1 MHLFKSIIVILITSL
16 GFCFSLLGAESL
28 NSASKIATSDLTNSL
43 KELAEIRKNIATVK
57 VPLINDVAELESD
70 VRQKQG
76 KVDRLLRLRDN
87 NDMGLNRLRDQ
98 VKALKEQNNYAAS
111 LLDEFVRTFETRID
125 FSEVQLYQDTI
136 DEARLIL
143 DDSDADQAE
152 RFEKQ
157 LDLISVALNRL
168 DQLVGGYTYEG
179 LALTPNGDIIEGTF
193 AAYGPSVY
201 FNAKD
206 SSTQGIAVTR
216 LNAAE
221 AAIAIPGSNYE
232 KGLVNFIETGEGT
245 IPLDVTL
252 GKALKIV
259 EGNDTLFEHLAKGG
273 SVGVV
278 IISLGLV
285 CLIIGGFK
293 AYEITNFKTPSRKN
307 VQKVIRSI
315 ESGNSDEALS
325 HASKLEGAGGDLL
338 VSAVENHNIKSTNL
352 EEILFEKILSTQPT
366 LERFLPFMAL
376 TAAAAP
382 LLGLLGTVTGM
393 IKTFTLITIFGT
405 GDAKSL
411 SSGISEALVTTEL
424 GLIVAIP
431 SLILHGL
438 LSRMAKQKIGDL
450 EQISVSFINGIT
462 GIKNSDSN

>member
-1 MHLFKSIIVILITSL
+1 MYHSKFLILLTLIFGS
-16 GFCFSLLGAESL
+16 FSLSLVGAETL
-28 NSASKIATSDLTNSL
+28 KKASEKANADLTQSL
-43 KELAEIRKNIATVK
+43 EELAELRTEIAKIK
-57 VPLINDVAELESD
+57 VPLINDVAELEGN
-70 VRQKQG
+70 VRQKQN

-98 VKALKEQNNYAAS
+98 VKALKEQNDYAAS

-125 FSEVQLYQDTI
+125 FSETQLYKASIQ
-136 DEARLIL
+136 EARLIL

-152 RFEKQ
+152 RFQKQ
-157 LDLISVALNRL
+157 LDVISVALKRL
-168 DQLVGGYTYEG
+168 DQLIGGYTYGG
-179 LALTPNGDIIEGTF
+179 LALTPKGDIIEGQF
-193 AAYGPSVY
+193 SAYGPSVY
-201 FNAKD
+201 FNAND
-206 SSTQGIAVTR
+206 SSIQGIAVTR

-221 AAIAIPGSNYE
+221 AAIAFPGGNYE
-232 KGLVNFIETGEGT
+232 KGLINFIENGEGL
-245 IPLDVTL
+245 IPVDITL

-259 EGNDTLFEHLAKGG
+259 EGNDSFFEHLAKGG
-273 SVGVV
+273 SVGSV
-278 IISLGLV
+278 IIILGLA
-285 CLIIGGFK
+285 CLAIGGFK
-293 AYEITNFKTPSRKN
+293 AKEITSFKTPSSDN
-307 VQKVIRSI
+307 VQKVIQSI
-315 ESGNSDEALS
+315 ETGNTSEAK
-325 HASKLEGAGGDLL
+325 AIAAKIDGAGGELL
-338 VSAVENHNIKSTNL
+338 ITAIENHKTKRANL
-352 EEILFEKILSTQPT
+352 EEILYEKILSAQPA

-450 EQISVSFINGIT
+450 EQTSVSFLNGIA
-462 GIKNSDSN
+462 GINKTDSN

>member
-1 MHLFKSIIVILITSL
+1 MHPFKITTLILITSIGL
-16 GFCFSLLGAESL
+16 SSSLFSLKTLS
-28 NSASKIATSDLTNSL
+28 SASSVATTDLKTSL
-43 KELAEIRKNIATVK
+43 EELAEVRKNIAKVK
-57 VPLINDVAELESD
+57 VPLINDVSQLESE
-70 VRQKQG
+70 VRQKQS

-87 NDMGLNRLRDQ
+87 NDMSLNRLRDQ
-98 VKALKEQNNYAAS
+98 VKALNEQNDYAAS
-111 LLDEFVRTFETRID
+111 LLDEFVRTFESRID
-125 FSEVQLYQDTI
+125 FSETQLYQEAI

-152 RFEKQ
+152 RFQKQ
-157 LDLISVALNRL
+157 LDVISVALSRL
-168 DQLVGGYTYEG
+168 NQLVGGYTYEG

-193 AAYGPSVY
+193 SAYGPSVY
-201 FNAKD
+201 FNAND
-206 SSTQGIAVTR
+206 SSIQGIAVTR

-221 AAIAIPGSNYE
+221 AAIAIPGKSYKKE
-232 KGLVNFIETGEGT
+232 LINFIQNGEGS
-245 IPLDVTL
+245 IPVDVTL
-252 GKALKIV
+252 GKALKIE

-273 SVGVV
+273 SVGIV
-278 IISLGLV
+278 IISLGIV

-293 AYEITNFKTPSRKN
+293 VYEITNFKTPSRKN
-307 VQKVIRSI
+307 VQNVIQSI
-315 ESGNSDEALS
+315 ESGNEEKALS
-325 HASKLEGAGGDLL
+325 QAKTIEGAAGDLL
-338 VSAVENHNIKSTNL
+338 VTAVDNYKVKSTNL
-352 EEILFEKILSTQPT
+352 EEILFEKILSAQPT

>member
-1 MHLFKSIIVILITSL
+1 MHLFKSTIAILITSL

-168 DQLVGGYTYEG
+168 DQLVGGYTYDG
-179 LALTPNGDIIEGTF
+179 LALTPDGDIIEGTF

-424 GLIVAIP
+424 GLVVAIP

>member
-1 MHLFKSIIVILITSL
+1 MHLFKSIIFISITSL
-16 GFCFSLLGAESL
+16 SFCFSLLSAESL
-28 NSASKIATSDLTNSL
+28 NSASKIATSDLTTSL
-43 KELAEIRKNIATVK
+43 EELAEIRKNIATVK

-70 VRQKQG
+70 VRQKQS

-98 VKALKEQNNYAAS
+98 VKALKEQNDYAAS
-111 LLDEFVRTFETRID
+111 LLDEFVRTFESRID

-157 LDLISVALNRL
+157 LDVISVALNRL
-168 DQLVGGYTYEG
+168 NQLVGGYTYEG
-179 LALTPNGDIIEGTF
+179 LALTPEGDIIEGTF

-221 AAIAIPGSNYE
+221 AAIALPGSNYE
-232 KGLVNFIETGEGT
+232 KGLINFIVNGEGT

-307 VQKVIRSI
+307 VQKVIQSI
-315 ESGNSDEALS
+315 ESGNADEALS
-325 HASKLEGAGGDLL
+325 QASSLEGAGGDLL
-338 VSAVENHNIKSTNL
+338 VSAVENHKIKSTNL
-352 EEILFEKILSTQPT
+352 EEILFEKILSAQPT

-424 GLIVAIP
+424 GLVVAIP

>member
-1 MHLFKSIIVILITSL
+1 M
-16 GFCFSLLGAESL
+16 
-28 NSASKIATSDLTNSL
+28 
-43 KELAEIRKNIATVK
+43 
-57 VPLINDVAELESD
+57 
-70 VRQKQG
+70 
-76 KVDRLLRLRDN
+76 
-87 NDMGLNRLRDQ
+87 
-98 VKALKEQNNYAAS
+98 
-111 LLDEFVRTFETRID
+111 
-125 FSEVQLYQDTI
+125 
-136 DEARLIL
+136 
-143 DDSDADQAE
+143 
-152 RFEKQ
+152 
-157 LDLISVALNRL
+157 
-168 DQLVGGYTYEG
+168 
-179 LALTPNGDIIEGTF
+179 
-193 AAYGPSVY
+193 
-201 FNAKD
+201 
-206 SSTQGIAVTR
+206 
-216 LNAAE
+216 
-221 AAIAIPGSNYE
+221 
-232 KGLVNFIETGEGT
+232 
-245 IPLDVTL
+245 TL
-252 GKALKIV
+252 GKALKIE

-273 SVGVV
+273 SVGIV
-278 IISLGLV
+278 IISLGIA

-307 VQKVIRSI
+307 VQNVIQSI
-315 ESGNSDEALS
+315 ESGNEEKALS
-325 HASKLEGAGGDLL
+325 QAKTIEGAAGDLL
-338 VSAVENHNIKSTNL
+338 VTAVDNYKVKSTNL
-352 EEILFEKILSTQPT
+352 EEILFEKILSAQPT

>member
-1 MHLFKSIIVILITSL
+1 MHPFKITTLILITSI
-16 GFCFSLLGAESL
+16 GFSSSLFSAKTLS
-28 NSASKIATSDLTNSL
+28 SASSVATTDLKTSL
-43 KELAEIRKNIATVK
+43 EELAEVRKNIATVK
-57 VPLINDVAELESD
+57 VPLINDVSQLESE
-70 VRQKQG
+70 VRQKQS

-87 NDMGLNRLRDQ
+87 NDMSLNRLRDQ
-98 VKALKEQNNYAAS
+98 VKALNAQNDYAAS
-111 LLDEFVRTFETRID
+111 LLDEFVRTFESRID
-125 FSEVQLYQDTI
+125 FSETQLYQEAI

-152 RFEKQ
+152 RFQKQ
-157 LDLISVALNRL
+157 LDVISVALSRL
-168 DQLVGGYTYEG
+168 NQLVGGYTYEG
-179 LALTPNGDIIEGTF
+179 LALTPNGDILEGIF
-193 AAYGPSVY
+193 SAYGPSVY

-206 SSTQGIAVTR
+206 SSIQGIAVTR

-221 AAIAIPGSNYE
+221 AAIALPGKGYE
-232 KGLVNFIETGEGT
+232 KELINFIQNGEGS
-245 IPLDVTL
+245 IPVDVTL
-252 GKALKIV
+252 GKALKIE

-273 SVGVV
+273 SVGIV
-278 IISLGLV
+278 IISLGIA
-285 CLIIGGFK
+285 CLIIGAFK
-293 AYEITNFKTPSRKN
+293 VYEITNFKTPSHKN
-307 VQKVIRSI
+307 VQNVIQSI
-315 ESGNSDEALS
+315 ESGNEEKALS
-325 HASKLEGAGGDLL
+325 QAKTIEGAAGDLL
-338 VSAVENHNIKSTNL
+338 VTAVDNYKVKSTNL
-352 EEILFEKILSTQPT
+352 EEILFEKILSAQPT

-462 GIKNSDSN
+462 GIKNSDSK

>member
-1 MHLFKSIIVILITSL
+1 MHLFKSTIAILITCLS
-16 GFCFSLLGAESL
+16 FSFSLLGAESL

-98 VKALKEQNNYAAS
+98 VKALKEQNDYAAS

-168 DQLVGGYTYEG
+168 NQLVGGYTYEG

-424 GLIVAIP
+424 GLVVAIP

>member
-1 MHLFKSIIVILITSL
+1 MHLFKSTIAILITCLS
-16 GFCFSLLGAESL
+16 FSFSLLGAESL

-43 KELAEIRKNIATVK
+43 KELAEIRKNIATEK

-98 VKALKEQNNYAAS
+98 VKALKEQNDYAAS

-168 DQLVGGYTYEG
+168 NQLVGGYTYEG

-221 AAIAIPGSNYE
+221 AAIAIPGNNYE

-307 VQKVIRSI
+307 VQKVIQSI

-424 GLIVAIP
+424 GLVVAIP

-450 EQISVSFINGIT
+450 EQISVSFINGLT